1 MPPQPD
7 FCIYPSLLD
16 KFQDLLD
23 YEIIA
28 DEPWNKSGDDYKLTP
43 DEMYY
48 RIESELI
55 DMINRVD
62 GIPCEAADRGTA
74 FNEIIDCLIEHSSC
88 RRRDMKIH
96 STTTPDMQ
104 KVIVAEIN
112 DFKFIYDTQF
122 CKQVA
127 ALFPGSL
134 TQYLCEGTMRTSR
147 GTALLYGYID
157 EWVGNRLYDIKT
169 TGYYNFGKY
178 ERKWQ
183 RHLYPWCVIESGMTT
198 EIESFEYTVVVFPKG
213 QLILSGSVYPEVYT
227 YDHIQSTILLR
238 GHVEAFID
246 WLESRR
252 KFITNPRIFGG
263 KLPDGYVGLPID
275 INSLKTT

>member
-7 FCIYPSLLD
+7 YRIYPSLLD

-23 YEIIA
+23 SEIVA

-74 FNEIIDCLIEHSSC
+74 FNEIVDCLIEHSPC
-88 RRRDMKIH
+88 RRKDMKIR
-96 STTTPDMQ
+96 SYSATAAQ
-104 KVIVAEIN
+104 KVIVAEI
-112 DFKFIYDTQF
+112 DGFTFTYDADF
-122 CKQVA
+122 CKRVA

-134 TQYLCEGTMRTSR
+134 TQYLCEGTMQTSR
-147 GTALLYGYID
+147 GTVLLYGYID

-169 TGYYNFGKY
+169 TGYYNFGKF